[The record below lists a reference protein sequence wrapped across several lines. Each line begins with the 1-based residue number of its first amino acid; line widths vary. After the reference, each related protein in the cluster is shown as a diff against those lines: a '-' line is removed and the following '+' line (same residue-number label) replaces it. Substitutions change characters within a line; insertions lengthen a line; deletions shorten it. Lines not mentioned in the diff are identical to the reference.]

1 MPFVLGSE
9 EETPTV
15 KVPHTG
21 KAVPPKATPV
31 HAKPPSKATPVHAK
45 PPPKATP
52 VHAKPQTS
60 SEEDSG
66 SDDDDDNDTPRKYN
80 SLQQCL
86 YVWAG
91 NVTSLCLLGFTVTE
105 VLLWGL

>member
-31 HAKPPSKATPVHAK
+31 Q
-45 PPPKATP
+45 
-52 VHAKPQTS
+52 AKPQTS
-60 SEEDSG
+60 SEEDSS
-66 SDDDDDNDTPRKYN
+66 SDDDTPRKYN
-80 SLQQCL
+80 SLQL
-86 YVWAG
+86 H
-91 NVTSLCLLGFTVTE
+91 L
-105 VLLWGL
+105 

>member
-15 KVPHTG
+15 KVPHKG

-31 HAKPPSKATPVHAK
+31 
-45 PPPKATP
+45 PPKATP

-60 SEEDSG
+60 SEEDSS
-66 SDDDDDNDTPRKYN
+66 SDDDDDTPRKYN
-80 SLQQCL
+80 SLQL
-86 YVWAG
+86 R
-91 NVTSLCLLGFTVTE
+91 L
-105 VLLWGL
+105 